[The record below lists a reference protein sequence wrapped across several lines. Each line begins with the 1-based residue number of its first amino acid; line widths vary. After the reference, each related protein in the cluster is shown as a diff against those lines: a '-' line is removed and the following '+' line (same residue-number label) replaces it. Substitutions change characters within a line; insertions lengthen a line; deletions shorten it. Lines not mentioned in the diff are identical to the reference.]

1 MFKVKLNTIYG
12 TYVDTIMCA
21 YLDFDDNNLVSGL
34 RLEPYTGDHYI
45 VAMDELTAKSIL
57 NQLFEDEKLNLTSY
71 KAVWVDTDS
80 NDEEE
85 FIDDDEVKFAK
96 GSGLEK
102 LFKAALASDVL
113 K

>member
-1 MFKVKLNTIYG
+1 MFKVKLNTIHGIYL
-12 TYVDTIMCA
+12 DTIMCA

-45 VAMDELTAKSIL
+45 VAMDESTAKSYI
-57 NQLFEDEKLNLTSY
+57 NQLFEVEKIDLSSY

-80 NDEEE
+80 NEEEE